1 MCGCDF
7 PQRESVKHVVV
18 DSPSAQRIWKHFQ
31 HIFGICSSS
40 LLQQLKLSEW
50 WISKAKSTDF
60 KEILS
65 FVPVCICW
73 EPWKRRNKAKCDGV
87 ELSSDFLIANVTGLI
102 EDRFS
107 GTVFLFKCVRSEI
120 LVLKEL
126 GLLNIRPGSCS
137 TLCCYSMGE
146 TEGGCS
152 EGNPGQSGGGAIL
165 RTHTGDW
172 YGNQTNMVAEV
183 RAFGALFQ
191 DLQKCVISGVH
202 EVDIEVDSLVLVH
215 ILCKKVGIPWN
226 VVYNVR
232 CIWRLMEQLD
242 YRLSHTF
249 RERIDVQMC

>member
-87 ELSSDFLIANVTGLI
+87 ELRVTFLLLMLQVSLKIGSLI
-102 EDRFS
+102 QFFCLS
-107 GTVFLFKCVRSEI
+107 VF
-120 LVLKEL
+120 
-126 GLLNIRPGSCS
+126 
-137 TLCCYSMGE
+137 
-146 TEGGCS
+146 
-152 EGNPGQSGGGAIL
+152 
-165 RTHTGDW
+165 
-172 YGNQTNMVAEV
+172 EV
-183 RAFGALFQ
+183 KF
-191 DLQKCVISGVH
+191 
-202 EVDIEVDSLVLVH
+202 
-215 ILCKKVGIPWN
+215 
-226 VVYNVR
+226 
-232 CIWRLMEQLD
+232 
-242 YRLSHTF
+242 
-249 RERIDVQMC
+249 